1 MPWRITNQLVGN
13 YASARQVVMG
23 RKRVIDQEEILDA
36 AEAVVVRDGAAH
48 LTLDAVAEQAGISK
62 ASVIYDYKSK
72 QALIQAVIERRVAN
86 DTALIEE
93 LTDSLGDVPSAVI
106 RGRILASST
115 PPLDDARAV
124 AVNLCA
130 ALAQDAELRSGI
142 QKEQANNIASILAT
156 SESPRGAL
164 LAYLALEGLKILEY
178 LDLHTWPAKERGR
191 ILREINW
198 LVDAVPQSSMKR
210 TEVLVP

>member
-1 MPWRITNQLVGN
+1 
-13 YASARQVVMG
+13 MG
-23 RKRVIDQEEILDA
+23 RKRVIDQEEILNA

-86 DTALIEE
+86 DKALLQE
-93 LTDSLGDVPSAVI
+93 LTDSLGDVPSAVM
-106 RGRILASST
+106 RGRILAST
-115 PPLDDARAV
+115 EPPLDDARAV

-142 QKEQANNIASILAT
+142 QKEQANNIASILKT
-156 SESPRGAL
+156 SDSPRGAL

-178 LDLHTWPAKERGR
+178 LDLHTWPERERSR

-198 LVDAVPQSSMKR
+198 LVDAVPQPTTKR
-210 TEVLVP
+210 PEVLAL

>member
-1 MPWRITNQLVGN
+1 
-13 YASARQVVMG
+13 MG
-23 RKRVIDQEEILDA
+23 RKRVIDQEEILNA

-86 DTALIEE
+86 DKAVIQE
-93 LTDSLGDVPSAVI
+93 LTDRLGDVPSAVM
-106 RGRILASST
+106 RGRILASSE

-142 QKEQANNIASILAT
+142 QKEQANNIASILET

-178 LDLHTWPAKERGR
+178 LDLHTWPEKERSR

-198 LVDAVPQSSMKR
+198 LVDAVPQPTMKR
-210 TEVLVP
+210 PEVLVS